1 MANFLL
7 KKSYHINNLKISKFK
22 DLWGS
27 HGVFTT
33 IRLVGKPGK
42 LVLFNNHFINL
53 IKSLKKYKIYSK
65 NIEEKIKALIRA
77 NIKNNFK
84 YNHLFRIALSKKLI
98 SISIRKRLKLSNNF
112 ELKVLNYK
120 RIDPKYK
127 NLKYKYILSK
137 LNSYDA
143 TKVDILLVYKKKILE
158 TCTSNLLL
166 IRNNRY
172 YSPKNN
178 CYIGNTINYLS
189 KKVKINF
196 KDINLK
202 DIHKF
207 DEILLIGSGKGV
219 TPVKF
224 IKQYKWKNRS
234 LTGFKRIKKNFKLL
248 ICSLNFCVGIRNT
261 FPSWFNPPFGCVV
274 YQT

>member
-65 NIEEKIKALIRA
+65 NIEENIKALIRA
-77 NIKNNFK
+77 NIRNNFK

-127 NLKYKYILSK
+127 NLQYKYILKK

-143 TKVDILLVYKKKILE
+143 TKVDVLLVYKKKILE

-166 IRNNRY
+166 VRNNKY

-207 DEILLIGSGKGV
+207 EEILLIGSGKGV

-224 IKQYKWKNRS
+224 IKQYKWKNKS
-234 LTGFKRIKKNFKLL
+234 VAGYKKINKYL
-248 ICSLNFCVGIRNT
+248 IFLN
-261 FPSWFNPPFGCVV
+261 
-274 YQT
+274 

>member
-7 KKSYHINNLKISKFK
+7 KKSYHINNLKISQFK

-33 IRLVGKPGK
+33 IRIVGKPGK

-65 NIEEKIKALIRA
+65 NIEENIKALIRA
-77 NIKNNFK
+77 NIRNNFK

-127 NLKYKYILSK
+127 NLQYKYILKK

-143 TKVDILLVYKKKILE
+143 TKVDVLLVYKKKILE

-166 IRNNRY
+166 VRNNKY

-224 IKQYKWKNRS
+224 IKQYKWKNKS
-234 LTGFKRIKKNFKLL
+234 MTGYKRIKKNIELL
-248 ICSLNFCVGIRNT
+248 I
-261 FPSWFNPPFGCVV
+261 
-274 YQT
+274 

>member
-33 IRLVGKPGK
+33 IRLIGKPGK

-65 NIEEKIKALIRA
+65 NIEDNIKTLIRT
-77 NIKNNFK
+77 NIGNNLK
-84 YNHLFRIALSKKLI
+84 YNHLFRIALTKKLI
-98 SISIRKRLKLSNNF
+98 SISIRKRPKPSSNF
-112 ELKVLNYK
+112 QLKVLSYK
-120 RIDPKYK
+120 RTDPKYK
-127 NLKYKYILSK
+127 NLQYKYILNK
-137 LNSYDA
+137 LNSYD
-143 TKVDILLVYKKKILE
+143 TSKVDILLVYKKKILE

-166 IRNNRY
+166 VKNNKY

-178 CYIGNTINYLS
+178 CYIGNTINYLK

-224 IKQYKWKNRS
+224 IKQYKWKNKS
-234 LTGFKRIKKNFKLL
+234 LTGFKKINKYFKLL
-248 ICSLNFCVGIRNT
+248 N
-261 FPSWFNPPFGCVV
+261 
-274 YQT
+274 